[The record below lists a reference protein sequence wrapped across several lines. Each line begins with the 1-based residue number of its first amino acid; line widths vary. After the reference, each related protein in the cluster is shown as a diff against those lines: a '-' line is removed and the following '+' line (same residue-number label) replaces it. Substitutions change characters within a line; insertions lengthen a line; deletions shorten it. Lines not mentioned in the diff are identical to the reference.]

1 MASGVPSDVMAVL
14 GNLNGSNEAR
24 LALLEKRFAIPPS
37 PATSREANSQL
48 SCPGARDSTPGPE
61 NDAPE
66 SHRTEAPWHS
76 LDGLELSTDINATKK
91 RRRTSLGP
99 GAAGGR
105 GGVSPP
111 QNSLPGFS
119 PFRPTAHPQ
128 ERDREAS
135 RGAASSPPSSRRQR
149 NTISRYFSTSSNA
162 NSSDGMAAVEAAVK
176 AQTAALAA
184 AELHAA
190 QLKMEAEEARRDL
203 QAARAARED
212 AEDRLAA
219 MQAELGEARRAGAA
233 QIAHVRATL
242 LRLART
248 CAALERESTAQS
260 LRALAPRLGSLGVRR
275 RGIEVQEVW
284 EEGQAFRDL
293 RAKLTAL
300 AEQRDAIEAA
310 RKAAKRRLP
319 LPGQPLPEER
329 NEGTDAAGTSTSTLH
344 PEDWVVQEEIYK
356 ARLAATKREEE
367 MVKVD
372 LARLETE
379 KMLYIR
385 DLKRVRDEDASRFSN
400 FPVLNDRYVLLDL
413 LGRGGFSEVYRAFDL
428 SSQRDVACKIH
439 QLNGQWSELKK
450 ASYVK
455 HSVREYHIHKK
466 LHHPR
471 IVSLVDIFEIDNN
484 TFATVLEL
492 CEGGDLDSYCKLHEV
507 LPEKEAR
514 TIVTQVLSGLQYL
527 NTKPHSV
534 IHYDLKPANIL
545 FDGVG
550 EVKLTDFGLSKVV
563 DDGQTMGME
572 LTSQGAGTY
581 WYLPPECFEVRRTP
595 LISNKVDVW
604 SVGVILYQ
612 MLLGRRPF
620 GHDQSQE
627 QILRNE
633 VMLNARE
640 VKFPTKPAI
649 SQECKDFIRSCLAYK
664 QEDRLDVAAAAAH
677 PYLSVKSRERRQS
690 VSGREAAAGQPT
702 S

>member
-1 MASGVPSDVMAVL
+1 MAVL

-190 QLKMEAEEARRDL
+190 QLKWVLWVLWRHGMQQLWSMIRRRGAEPPCPDATSVQESEWKFGPLGKPKLSSPDQSSPPHPPPLTQSRMEAEEARRDL

-310 RKAAKRRLP
+310 RKVRT
-319 LPGQPLPEER
+319 G
-329 NEGTDAAGTSTSTLH
+329 GG
-344 PEDWVVQEEIYK
+344 VGGG
-356 ARLAATKREEE
+356 
-367 MVKVD
+367 
-372 LARLETE
+372 E
-379 KMLYIR
+379 KMLIPGWVTGWYS
-385 DLKRVRDEDASRFSN
+385 DA
-400 FPVLNDRYVLLDL
+400 
-413 LGRGGFSEVYRAFDL
+413 
-428 SSQRDVACKIH
+428 
-439 QLNGQWSELKK
+439 
-450 ASYVK
+450 
-455 HSVREYHIHKK
+455 
-466 LHHPR
+466 
-471 IVSLVDIFEIDNN
+471 
-484 TFATVLEL
+484 
-492 CEGGDLDSYCKLHEV
+492 EGG
-507 LPEKEAR
+507 
-514 TIVTQVLSGLQYL
+514 TQRMS
-527 NTKPHSV
+527 
-534 IHYDLKPANIL
+534 
-545 FDGVG
+545 
-550 EVKLTDFGLSKVV
+550 
-563 DDGQTMGME
+563 
-572 LTSQGAGTY
+572 
-581 WYLPPECFEVRRTP
+581 
-595 LISNKVDVW
+595 
-604 SVGVILYQ
+604 
-612 MLLGRRPF
+612 
-620 GHDQSQE
+620 
-627 QILRNE
+627 
-633 VMLNARE
+633 
-640 VKFPTKPAI
+640 
-649 SQECKDFIRSCLAYK
+649 
-664 QEDRLDVAAAAAH
+664 
-677 PYLSVKSRERRQS
+677 
-690 VSGREAAAGQPT
+690 SGRMTDRKPETPQTPT
-702 S
+702 ATTIPT